1 MISGLV
7 ERKFIMHNNLPFKP
21 LLITVALASLFPM
34 GVASASTFGIHANSK
49 DLIIEDQNTFENVD
63 YGVAAEN
70 GHTATINS
78 AGDLTFTVKK
88 AGAYI
93 KNDTT
98 GSVIIN
104 AGNTL
109 TINGSDNKSVAGLS
123 VESKTGSDYNN
134 LLRVA
139 GKNIIL
145 DTKSNETARGIYA
158 KSRSNSSVKLQTD
171 VNVELAAAET
181 LQISSDGSNY
191 SFGISAEGA
200 KTAVDVQAKDLSISS
215 IGSKAY
221 GVKTKSNAEINIA
234 ADDVVIDVKNQADKA
249 TAETYG
255 LLVEAGSSGYER
267 DSSISISN
275 ANTVKISA
283 VSSGASA
290 IKTAAIRG
298 TIGSKSSGTAIIN
311 VAAKDIQLTAA
322 GSEAAGVEV
331 VYGGNVNIGD
341 EFTKSI
347 TIASLDAS
355 AKADVPVTNVFKGLQ
370 AYGKDEN
377 DVSEI
382 DLTAA
387 SITIDAQAKSDAVGI
402 YAASNS
408 LINVGDGRS
417 NVSIRA
423 VSTDAQKAIGVWV
436 FSNES

>member
-1 MISGLV
+1 MGTGV
-7 ERKFIMHNNLPFKP
+7 FEELP
-21 LLITVALASLFPM
+21 
-34 GVASASTFGIHANSK
+34 
-49 DLIIEDQNTFENVD
+49 ENVD

-93 KNDTT
+93 KENTT

-109 TINGSDNKSVAGLS
+109 TINGSDNQSVAGMS

-145 DTKSNETARGIYA
+145 DTKSNGTARGIYA
-158 KSRSNSSVKLQTD
+158 ESRSNSSVKLQTD

-181 LQISSDGSNY
+181 LQISSDGSNF
-191 SFGISAEGA
+191 SFGIAAEGA

-221 GVKTKSNAEINIA
+221 GVKTKRNAEVNIA

-267 DSSISISN
+267 DSSISITN
-275 ANTVKISA
+275 ANTVKPKISGFGA
-283 VSSGASA
+283 VDDVGKRPISLWHKQTPG
-290 IKTAAIRG
+290 I
-298 TIGSKSSGTAIIN
+298 
-311 VAAKDIQLTAA
+311 L
-322 GSEAAGVEV
+322 GVDF
-331 VYGGNVNIGD
+331 YPDRLYNI
-341 EFTKSI
+341 
-347 TIASLDAS
+347 L
-355 AKADVPVTNVFKGLQ
+355 
-370 AYGKDEN
+370 
-377 DVSEI
+377 
-382 DLTAA
+382 
-387 SITIDAQAKSDAVGI
+387 
-402 YAASNS
+402 
-408 LINVGDGRS
+408 
-417 NVSIRA
+417 
-423 VSTDAQKAIGVWV
+423 
-436 FSNES
+436 